1 MDNPSL
7 EQCMKVALS
16 LETSESQANL
26 MCGTVNQVHHE
37 SRKWVKNGNSTNS
50 SSRERKCFACGRYGH
65 IKLTKNVRQKE
76 RSVENARRRDILRSV
91 VNPNRRNSQSLSP
104 KRTK

>member
-1 MDNPSL
+1 
-7 EQCMKVALS
+7 MKVALS

-26 MCGTVNQVHHE
+26 MYGTVNKAHHE

-50 SSRERKCFACGRYGH
+50 TSRERKCFACGRYGH
-65 IKLTKNVRQKE
+65 IKTDKE
-76 RSVENARRRDILRSV
+76 CPAKRRSVENARRRDILRSV